1 MSENLA
7 NLGKVT
13 VIGCGLIGGSLVKA
27 LHAKG
32 AAAEICAVDTPE
44 VLKAAEPYL
53 DGWAEAGSKEASFL
67 VGGSDLVVLAVPI
80 GAIIGS
86 LDWVLTAVRK
96 GAVVTDTGSVKMP
109 IVAAARSHPNAQ
121 SFVAGHPMAGREVG
135 GFDASSADLFER
147 ARWFLAEDGA
157 EGVPRPDRE
166 SFDRVAALAR
176 AVGAEPA
183 VLDAGA
189 HDRAM
194 AYVSHAPQLFASA
207 IYSVAARAG
216 VLGEAGPGF
225 RDVTRI
231 SGAPASTWH
240 DIFETN
246 REALGAALG
255 EILEPLVEL
264 RRLLATGDE
273 RAIACAL
280 ALLDEAHAAKVKRQA
295 EVRTKSEPA
304 R

>member
-1 MSENLA
+1 MAA
-7 NLGKVT
+7 NPATLGNVT

-27 LHAKG
+27 LHARGG
-32 AAAEICAVDTPE
+32 ADEISAVDTAD
-44 VLKAAEPYL
+44 VLARAEPYL
-53 DGWAEAGSKEASFL
+53 SGWAEPGSSRATALVEA
-67 VGGSDLVVLAVPI
+67 SDLVVLAVPI

-86 LDWVLTAVRK
+86 LDWVLTTVRK
-96 GAVVTDTGSVKMP
+96 GSVVTDTGSVKKP
-109 IVAAARSHPNAQ
+109 IVAAARSHANAA

-135 GFDASSADLFER
+135 GFEASSADLFER
-147 ARWFLAEDGA
+147 ARWFLVEDAAGA
-157 EGVPRPDRE
+157 PGSRPATI
-166 SFDRVAALAR
+166 DRVAALAR

-183 VLDAGA
+183 ILDADT

-194 AYVSHAPQLFASA
+194 AYVSHAPQLVASA
-207 IYSVAARAG
+207 VYSVAARAG

-231 SGAPASTWH
+231 SGAPASTWR

-246 REALGAALG
+246 RDALAVALG

-264 RRLLATGDE
+264 RRLLQSGDE
-273 RAIACAL
+273 KAIASAM
-280 ALLDEAHAAKVKRQA
+280 ALLDEAHAAKAKQKA
-295 EVRTKSEPA
+295 EVQPKSEPT